1 MGKQRK
7 KSRDEAKIGTGKVT
21 AVQVAFMVECYL
33 RDQQYSKTLTEFKA
47 EASTL
52 ISPYKSVPKRLM
64 SLSAILNEYITLKE
78 QQLAVSQEKARIDKL
93 FRGLQ
98 DMVGAY
104 QVGSLPA
111 WFPTMQAS
119 VDCPPTA
126 VCAARTGSTPV
137 SGAYPC
143 NAGVTMKGS
152 DPRNIINIEQTSV
165 QEVQHAKRKIPVRS
179 RDLPPGDAGGAQLKK
194 ARANTGD
201 LAKLQAKRVTSY
213 STKEVQALNPL
224 QPSTPPVQQ
233 FPPIPKNQ
241 NAVYVTSMTVHSASL
256 ANGHLPCQASQSKVD
271 SQDLQRPTNL
281 SYQNSTNAQINVK
294 LQDPQTPP
302 RAGCYQEDG
311 STPQTNCSNDNRFDL
326 VDSMYSYSNNSPVYA
341 SNATLSE
348 SCQQSIDLS
357 CEGQGLRKPQKP
369 SGAGDFNVDHIQIK
383 KQTSKCRTLDFK
395 TPIAS
400 NSYLA
405 TASPPGQQAFLSEDI
420 ERQTSPELSDSFLE
434 DFLSSDAVSPED
446 LSSIDEILADLGE
459 VSFSDLLGDV
469 IPEEIQEPNLVFHEI
484 QHPETIH
491 EARSFNGNDA
501 YNRTLLRTNDID
513 VLSQLTDKEMN
524 RQEIRYSGLSPLSPS
539 KNQQTRSGEKLR
551 ESQGKENLLVSV
563 RRDKNTASGLR
574 RL

>member
-369 SGAGDFNVDHIQIK
+369 SGA
-383 KQTSKCRTLDFK
+383 
-395 TPIAS
+395 
-400 NSYLA
+400 
-405 TASPPGQQAFLSEDI
+405 
-420 ERQTSPELSDSFLE
+420 
-434 DFLSSDAVSPED
+434 
-446 LSSIDEILADLGE
+446 
-459 VSFSDLLGDV
+459 DLLGDV